1 MEKDINELQFRCV
14 NVEDIIE
21 VIFIGEWRYNFC
33 LIINIGFFV
42 GFKLIEVKLK

>member
-21 VIFIGEWRYNFC
+21 VIFIGEWRQNFC
-33 LIINIGFFV
+33 LIINIGFF
-42 GFKLIEVKLK
+42 FWI